1 MTEQTLEKTA
11 HEPIRRARRRVGIGL
26 WATIGIVLLYA
37 IFADQPTL
45 VWVFGGL
52 SLAAYY
58 FLKAEINQIELYL
71 NRLKDAP

>member
-1 MTEQTLEKTA
+1 MTEKTLEKTA
-11 HEPIRRARRRVGIGL
+11 HDPIRRARRRISSGL
-26 WATIGIVLLYA
+26 WAMVGIVLLYA

-52 SLAAYY
+52 CLAAYY

>member
-1 MTEQTLEKTA
+1 MRPAPKAWPL
-11 HEPIRRARRRVGIGL
+11 I
-26 WATIGIVLLYA
+26 WAMVGIVLLYA

-52 SLAAYY
+52 CLAAYY

-71 NRLKDAP
+71 NRQKDASEHGAP